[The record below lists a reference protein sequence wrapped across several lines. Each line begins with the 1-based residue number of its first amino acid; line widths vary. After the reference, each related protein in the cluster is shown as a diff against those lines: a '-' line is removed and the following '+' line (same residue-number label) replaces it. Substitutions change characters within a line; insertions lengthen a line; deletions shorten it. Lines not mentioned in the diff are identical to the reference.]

1 MDFGLKMLM
10 RRDLLGEW
18 TELACLVGK
27 EGRGSSEVMSDA
39 LLFVVLHGLSGQGK
53 FLWVECLESTLV

>member
-10 RRDLLGEW
+10 RRDLLCEW

-27 EGRGSSEVMSDA
+27 EGRGSTEVMSDA
-39 LLFVVLHGLSGQGK
+39 L
-53 FLWVECLESTLV
+53 TLCYL